1 MVIHSIVC
9 GLRGGGQVGAGL
21 TRVLSSSTLILTFLP
36 GRVRNLYL
44 ILAYIMDRLGS
55 ILCWL
60 DVLAFA
66 IFVFSTLPRFCLRQE
81 GYGVM
86 ALKQQREQHFRAD

>member
-1 MVIHSIVC
+1 VVC
-9 GLRGGGQVGAGL
+9 GEGGKLVLAL
-21 TRVLSSSTLILTFLP
+21 THVLSSSTLILTFLP

-44 ILAYIMDRLGS
+44 ILAYIKDSLGN

-86 ALKQQREQHFRAD
+86 ALKQQREQHLRAD